1 MKDYDC
7 PLDFWYYCAEHWAG
21 INNLTAMSTFILNR
35 ANAYTSIIGKD
46 GDISNLFQY
55 KWYIGAT
62 IESTR
67 NVFLLTEKSWD
78 KS

>member
-55 KWYIGAT
+55 KWYNWCYYR
-62 IESTR
+62 EHKER
-67 NVFLLTEKSWD
+67 FPFN
-78 KS
+78 